1 MLVRVLKFVLP
12 VALIL
17 LVHNRTFQRVNKND
31 LNESQQK
38 ASENSMVK
46 TTQSHILLPDTSE
59 EDVSINEDTSETGEV
74 R

>member
-31 LNESQQK
+31 ESFSQRK

-46 TTQSHILLPDTSE
+46 TTQSHVLLPETAE
-59 EDVSINEDTSETGEV
+59 GDVSINEDDADC
-74 R
+74 